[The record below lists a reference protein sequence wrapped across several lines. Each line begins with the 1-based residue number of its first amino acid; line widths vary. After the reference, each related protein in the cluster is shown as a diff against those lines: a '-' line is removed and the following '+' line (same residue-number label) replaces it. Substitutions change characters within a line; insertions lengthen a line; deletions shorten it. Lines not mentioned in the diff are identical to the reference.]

1 MDVKSRKVS
10 KERLVSSD
18 VCFATINPSF
28 SCRRHRFVYYTIGA
42 LDSEPS
48 PPQGIGRYDADTGK
62 STLWMPEDFQFC
74 GEPMYASRS
83 GADMSQAAEDDGYI
97 LSVLFD
103 GHLEQSELLVFA
115 ASQIEQG
122 PITRI
127 PLGFAIPHGLFGVF
141 TADPEASWEEDVISR
156 RAKLADKIE
165 SKGSMWNE
173 VKSDFAGL
181 GLRLDDI
188 DEYFPGLF
196 D

>member
-1 MDVKSRKVS
+1 M
-10 KERLVSSD
+10 
-18 VCFATINPSF
+18 C
-28 SCRRHRFVYYTIGA
+28 
-42 LDSEPS
+42 
-48 PPQGIGRYDADTGK
+48 
-62 STLWMPEDFQFC
+62 
-74 GEPMYASRS
+74 ASRS
-83 GADMSQAAEDDGYI
+83 GADLSQAAEDDGYI

-103 GHLEQSELLVFA
+103 GHSEQSELLVFA

-165 SKGSMWNE
+165 SRGSMWNE